1 LTIDYLGFRLYS
13 IFKDSILWYGVRMI
27 VVDGKCLEG
36 VGVEP
41 DIVVAFDV
49 RFAVGRDVQ
58 LERAKDEMV
67 KLIEA
72 SH

>member
-1 LTIDYLGFRLYS
+1 
-13 IFKDSILWYGVRMI
+13 MI